1 MKKHLIILLSL
12 LIASTAMSQQLQSF
26 SVVSFSERPFDTA
39 ANDERYKEY
48 DGNGELFS
56 IIKLASNN
64 PDDDLRAYDFDF
76 GLCEHRVKSV
86 NDEVWVYIQRNAMH
100 VTIKRAGYKTVKHE
114 LNTTV
119 QPGKVYEMVLSA
131 APKVI
136 QRQLLM
142 FEISPADS
150 EALITFK
157 PEGSGEEYKPFGNG
171 KVDAGGRSAMSLELG
186 KYVYKIFSANYHA
199 TEGIVTLETPN
210 EKHVEKIELRPNFA
224 NVALNA
230 QSGVDIYIND
240 EKKGTGSWNGKLS
253 PGTYGIECRK
263 DRHKSSVE
271 TITVEAGKDMTLQ
284 LQPLSPITGTL
295 YLSTNPLGA
304 KIVIDG
310 KQHGETPDFVEGLLI
325 GEHKVELTYPG
336 YGKETLT
343 VTIEE
348 NATAEYNIE
357 LKKSSSQK
365 SSSSS
370 TGVSGGHE
378 YVDLG
383 LPSGLK
389 WATCNV
395 GASKPEEYG
404 DYFAWGETSPKSSYK
419 KSNSVTYGKR
429 MGDIGGNDRYDAARA
444 NRGGDWRLPTKAEF
458 DELLNS
464 NNCTWTWTTQNGV
477 NGYKVTSKRNGNSI
491 FLPAAGY
498 RNGTSLYNEGSN
510 GNYWS
515 STPDESSDYYSCS
528 LNFYS
533 GGHYTY
539 WSYRYRGQSVRP
551 VSE

>member
-1 MKKHLIILLSL
+1 M
-12 LIASTAMSQQLQSF
+12 IASTAMSQQLQSF

-56 IIKLASNN
+56 IIKLVSKTA
-64 PDDDLRAYDFDF
+64 DDDLRAYDFDF
-76 GLCEHRVKSV
+76 GLCEHRVKTV
-86 NDEVWVYIQRNAMH
+86 NDEVWVYVQRNAMH
-100 VTIKRAGYKTVKHE
+100 VAIKRAGYKTVKHE

-119 QPGKVYEMVLSA
+119 QPGKVYEMVLQAS
-131 APKVI
+131 PKEVYY
-136 QRQLLM
+136 QFLV
-142 FEISPADS
+142 FEITPADS

-157 PEGSGEEYKPFGNG
+157 PEGGGDDYKPFGNG

-230 QSGVDIYIND
+230 QSGVDIYIN
-240 EKKGTGSWNGKLS
+240 EAKKGTGSWNGKLS
-253 PGTYGIECRK
+253 PGTYRVECRK
-263 DRHKSSVE
+263 DKHKSSVE
-271 TITVEAGKDMTLQ
+271 TITVEAGKDMTLR
-284 LQPLSPITGTL
+284 LQSPSPITGM
-295 YLSTNPLGA
+295 LSLNSTPLGA

-389 WATCNV
+389 WAACNV

-404 DYFAWGETSPKSSYK
+404 DYFAWGETSPKSSYDTG
-419 KSNSVTYGKR
+419 NSVTYGKS
-429 MGDIGGNDRYDAARA
+429 MGDISGDARYDAARA
-444 NRGGDWRLPTKAEF
+444 NWGGSWRLPTKAEF
-458 DELLNS
+458 AELLNRK
-464 NNCTWTWTTQNGV
+464 NCKWKWTTQNGV

-491 FLPAAGY
+491 FLPAAGC
-498 RNGTSLYNEGSN
+498 RRGSSLSSEGSS
-510 GNYWS
+510 GYYWS
-515 STPDESSDYYSCS
+515 STPRESGGYYSYY
-528 LNFYS
+528 LYFYS
-533 GGHYTY
+533 GYHSTY
-539 WSYRYRGQSVRP
+539 WFDRRNGRSVRP